1 MIASE
6 QMNDPQPQCPTI
18 RDSRRV
24 AANARTLLALAR
36 GVSVGAGCRCRVC
49 GPSPFDAGGK
59 LADGF
64 TDFPLLAD
72 PSTVDVCA
80 GCAALLAG
88 RPGDTPPPLRTTSI
102 RATDHGAEY
111 LDRRGVWAA
120 LLAPLEEPHVLS
132 WAVGGQR
139 HHWLRAG
146 VSTSERLLV
155 GTDEGTVEYVPA
167 RDRWL
172 LDAVH
177 ALLAS
182 PTGTAP
188 LLSRESIRTGIYHPA
203 ATVKYGV
210 AEWTRIEEMV
220 AAARPSPL
228 LDMAVACAP
237 VSGPPATT
245 REDEMISEEDARAAE
260 LLAYIAHG
268 SAMRSKDG
276 LLFWSGVFRHR
287 IEQHRRKPLAD
298 FVSRMLDAVK
308 CDPVT
313 IGAKN
318 TTAMLEAL
326 SPEDV
331 AATEKAVKERP
342 ALLVALAFDRLRA
355 MRDEL
360 SASAALVK
368 LRDESE
374 RQRRER
380 GE

>member
-1 MIASE
+1 M
-6 QMNDPQPQCPTI
+6 
-18 RDSRRV
+18 
-24 AANARTLLALAR
+24 NARTILVMSR
-36 GVSVGAGCRCRVC
+36 GVPPGAGCRCKVC

-64 TDFPLLAD
+64 TDFGLLAD
-72 PSTVDVCA
+72 PSATEVCA
-80 GCAALLAG
+80 GCASLLAG
-88 RPGDTPPPLRTTSI
+88 RPGDDPPPLRTTSV
-102 RATDHGAEY
+102 RANVARVEY
-111 LDRRGVWAA
+111 LPRSGVWGS
-120 LLAPLEEPHVLS
+120 LINPLDEPHVLS

-146 VSTSERLLV
+146 VSTAERLLI

-203 ATVKYGV
+203 ATAKYGN
-210 AEWTRIEEMV
+210 AEWSRIEGMV

-228 LDMAVACAP
+228 LDMAVALSP
-237 VSGPPATT
+237 VSGPPPTAK
-245 REDEMISEEDARAAE
+245 EDEMVSPEDERAAE
-260 LLAYIAHG
+260 VLAELAHG
-268 SAMRSKDG
+268 SSVRSKDG
-276 LLFWSGVFRHR
+276 MKFWSGFFRHR
-287 IEQHRRKPLAD
+287 IECHRRKPLAD
-298 FVSRMLDAVK
+298 FISRMFDEVG
-308 CDPVT
+308 CDPMT

-318 TTAMLEAL
+318 LTVMIDEM
-326 SPEDV
+326 SPEVV
-331 AATEKAVKERP
+331 AATETSIRERP
-342 ALLVALAFDRLRA
+342 ALLVAIAFERL
-355 MRDEL
+355 
-360 SASAALVK
+360 
-368 LRDESE
+368 